1 MVSLTI
7 TDGVQSCEAEDKICS
22 LLHTAVL
29 KGGGGVAERGSSVGV
44 RVYLSSSEVI
54 T

>member
-1 MVSLTI
+1 MN
-7 TDGVQSCEAEDKICS
+7 AEDKICS
-22 LLHTAVL
+22 LLHTAVV
-29 KGGGGVAERGSSVGV
+29 KGGGGERGSYVGV